1 MRYRD
6 SMRLL
11 LAATLAAA
19 LCVAG
24 GVEAR
29 QSTVD
34 VMSLMTTPAL
44 LINGT
49 RQVSQGTGF
58 LYATTQ
64 PNGKD
69 VDTLFLVTNYHVVT
83 GNEPLSNARAQGD
96 RLQFYFH
103 ASREDPSNYFP
114 VAVPLYTKTGDPIW
128 IQSRQFP
135 EADVVLVPI
144 VPALY
149 EKGGQLSA
157 FSEAHMQVD
166 MKMRPTSQA
175 TLLGYPYGFFDTRNF
190 LPVWKTG
197 HLATE
202 PDVDFQGQPVFLVDV
217 SAFPG
222 MSGAPVVGVSNGVYE
237 SENGSMMSGVQ
248 RRLLGIFSAMR
259 MVKTRASVD
268 ANGQQIDTGTPAP
281 GDSLQLGYVWK
292 AQLIADIARSFN
304 RADWEERIWKN
315 RTLRH

>member
-1 MRYRD
+1 V
-6 SMRLL
+6 
-11 LAATLAAA
+11 LAAMLTVTTA
-19 LCVAG
+19 
-24 GVEAR
+24 AR
-29 QSTVD
+29 QATVEF
-34 VMSLMTTPAL
+34 MSLMTTPVL
-44 LINGT
+44 LINGV
-49 RQVSQGTGF
+49 RQISQGTGF
-58 LYATTQ
+58 LYATTK
-64 PNGKD
+64 PSGKD

-83 GNEPLSNARAQGD
+83 GNEPLSSARPQGD

-114 VAVPLYTKTGDPIW
+114 VAIPLYTKTGEPVW

-149 EKGGQLSA
+149 ENRGQLYT
-157 FSEAHMQVD
+157 FSEEHTLVD

-202 PDVDFQGQPVFLVDV
+202 PNVDFQGQPVFLVDV

-222 MSGAPVVGVSNGVYE
+222 MSGAPVIGVSSGVYE
-237 SENGSMMSGVQ
+237 SESGAMMSGVQ

-259 MVKTRASVD
+259 MVRPRTTVD
-268 ANGQQIDTGTPAP
+268 AGGQQIDTAAVTP

-292 AQLIADIARSFN
+292 AQLIADIARGFN
-304 RADWEERIWKN
+304 RAEWEERIWAN
-315 RTLRH
+315 RRR

>member
-1 MRYRD
+1 MK
-6 SMRLL
+6 SLL
-11 LAATLAAA
+11 PTLAAVLLTVSLSTHA
-19 LCVAG
+19 QQAS
-24 GVEAR
+24 VEY
-29 QSTVD
+29 
-34 VMSLMTTPAL
+34 MSLMTTPAL
-44 LINGT
+44 LASGA

-58 LYATTQ
+58 LYATTK

-69 VDTLFLVTNYHVVT
+69 VDQVFLVTNYHVVT
-83 GNEPLSNARAQGD
+83 GNEPLSVARPQGD

-103 ASREDPSNYFP
+103 ASITDPSNYFP
-114 VAVPLYTKTGDPIW
+114 VNIPLYTKANEPIW
-128 IQSRQFP
+128 IQSQQFP

-144 VPALY
+144 VSSLYDKRGALVT
-149 EKGGQLSA
+149 

-166 MKMRPTSQA
+166 MKVRPASQA

-202 PDVDFQGQPVFLVDV
+202 PSVDFQGQPVFLVDV

-222 MSGAPVVGVSNGVYE
+222 MSGAPVVAVSSGVYE
-237 SENGSMMSGVQ
+237 SEREPEQMLSGNQ
-248 RRLLGIFSAMR
+248 RKLLGIFSAMR
-259 MVKTRASVD
+259 MVKPKAAVD
-268 ANGQQIDTGTPAP
+268 SGGMPIDTGTPSP

-292 AQLIADIARSFN
+292 AQLIADIARGFN

-315 RTLRH
+315 RR

>member
-1 MRYRD
+1 MK
-6 SMRLL
+6 SLLPVL
-11 LAATLAAA
+11 LALIVTVTAAPD
-19 LCVAG
+19 
-24 GVEAR
+24 AR
-29 QSTVD
+29 QATVEF
-34 VMSLMTTPAL
+34 MSLMTTPAL
-44 LINGT
+44 LINGN

-58 LYATTQ
+58 LYATTK

-83 GNEPLSNARAQGD
+83 GNEPLSNMRAQGD

-114 VAVPLYTKTGDPIW
+114 VNIPLYTRTNEPIW
-128 IQSRQFP
+128 IQSKQFP

-144 VPALY
+144 VPALF
-149 EKGGQLSA
+149 ENRGQLYT
-157 FSEAHMQVD
+157 FSEEHMLVD

-202 PDVDFQGQPVFLVDV
+202 PNVDFQGQPVFLVDV

-248 RRLLGIFSAMR
+248 RKLLGIFSAMR
-259 MVKTRASVD
+259 MVKTRPAIDSS
-268 ANGQQIDTGTPAP
+268 GQPIDTATPAP

-292 AQLIADIARSFN
+292 AQLIADIARGFN
-304 RADWEERIWKN
+304 RIEWEERVWKN
-315 RTLRH
+315 RR